1 MSDRTDKEGSFFLV
15 SLTWLG
21 RSFPLLGK
29 ELMAQLTLDTLT
41 GCLFHDL
48 DLSHRGLGL
57 VPGGPAT
64 LTIGMSSKAVACR
77 AHSKETVHN
86 GDTVED
92 SLVWFGFV
100 LLFIRQGSQEQGTR
114 EREMGQVHQHAGTA
128 TGLLWKAKQVG
139 QRDATHFLSRNW
151 LRIRRKLAAT

>member
-1 MSDRTDKEGSFFLV
+1 MSDRTDKEGSSVL
-15 SLTWLG
+15 SHLPGRG

-48 DLSHRGLGL
+48 DLSHRGLRL
-57 VPGGPAT
+57 APGGPAT

-77 AHSKETVHN
+77 AHGKETVHN
-86 GDTVED
+86 GDTAED

-100 LLFIRQGSQEQGTR
+100 LLFIRQGSEEQGTK
-114 EREMGQVHQHAGTA
+114 EHEMGQVHQHAGTA

-139 QRDATHFLSRNW
+139 KEMQLTFCPE
-151 LRIRRKLAAT
+151 TG